1 MDIPLH
7 PVVVA
12 EMERGREFLVRIRA
26 ARQALADAQVSIPFP
41 DGPGSLTFNGEAM
54 LIAADI
60 PEDIFERYPGAED
73 LSDVLTAM
81 CQEGYRQLTHTAD
94 QACLSTTSDLKP

>member
-1 MDIPLH
+1 
-7 PVVVA
+7 
-12 EMERGREFLVRIRA
+12 
-26 ARQALADAQVSIPFP
+26 VSIPFP